1 MSRQTIWRSSFG
13 GQDRQAAA
21 DRFSDRYDLWL
32 GPAQD
37 LPIFRKEFHYD
48 WHWNF
53 NTGSADGQLGVHVL
67 DDARNNVF
75 LDKVTLPDGS
85 WVAVD
90 VWFGMTIRDA
100 QRPLRLFRYRRS
112 TNDHRFVELA

>member
-1 MSRQTIWRSSFG
+1 MGKTEKPLQI
-13 GQDRQAAA
+13 DPAI
-21 DRFSDRYDLWL
+21 DYDLWL

-53 NTGSADGQLGVHVL
+53 NTGSGEMGNWGVHVL

-75 LDKVTLPDGS
+75 LDKVTLPRRIMG
-85 WVAVD
+85 
-90 VWFGMTIRDA
+90 GGGRG
-100 QRPLRLFRYRRS
+100 RL
-112 TNDHRFVELA
+112 E